1 LIDALESS
9 SMLPVWGNSSFAMLG
24 VFAARG
30 EVARID
36 WRIFRVL
43 IAVSVLSLTS
53 GCETISG
60 ILADLFGDS
69 PIATPEPKPQ
79 APEFA
84 DRIVVRKSKRTL
96 ELLHDGAVFES
107 FPIALGREPQGPKQE
122 EGDGRTPEGIYR
134 IDSRSLQTRYTRA
147 LHISYPDEQDR
158 DGARA
163 MKVDPGGAIFI
174 HGLPS
179 DYGPFDP
186 PQWYRDW
193 TEGCISVGNAAIVKI
208 WDAVPDGTPIEIL
221 P

>member
-1 LIDALESS
+1 MLE
-9 SMLPVWGNSSFAMLG
+9 
-24 VFAARG
+24 VFAARR
-30 EVARID
+30 EVARTN
-36 WRIFRVL
+36 WRAFRVL

-69 PIATPEPKPQ
+69 PVAMPEPEPQ
-79 APEFA
+79 APRLA
-84 DRIVVRKSKRTL
+84 DRIVVRKGKRTL

-107 FPIALGREPQGPKQE
+107 FPIALGREPFGPKQE

-158 DGARA
+158 DRAQAR
-163 MKVDPGGAIFI
+163 KLDPGGAIFI

-208 WDAVPDGTPIEIL
+208 WDAVPDGTPIEIR

>member
-1 LIDALESS
+1 
-9 SMLPVWGNSSFAMLG
+9 MLG
-24 VFAARG
+24 VLAARRG
-30 EVARID
+30 VACVD

-69 PIATPEPKPQ
+69 PVATLEPEPQ
-79 APEFA
+79 ASQLA
-84 DRIVVRKSKRTL
+84 DRIVVHKSKRKL

-107 FPIALGREPQGPKQE
+107 FPIALGREPLGQKQE

-147 LHISYPDEQDR
+147 LHISYPNEQDR

-163 MKVDPGGAIFI
+163 RKVDPGGAIFI

-193 TEGCISVGNAAIVKI
+193 TPGLHLVGNVAIVKI

>member
-1 LIDALESS
+1 MPE
-9 SMLPVWGNSSFAMLG
+9 MF
-24 VFAARG
+24 
-30 EVARID
+30 VARRVVARTD
-36 WRIFRVL
+36 RRILRVL
-43 IAVSVLSLTS
+43 IAVSVLALTS

-69 PIATPEPKPQ
+69 PVAAPQPEPQ
-79 APEFA
+79 APQLA
-84 DRIVVRKSKRTL
+84 DRIVVRKSQRTL
-96 ELLHDGAVFES
+96 ELLHDGSAFES
-107 FPIALGREPQGPKQE
+107 FPIALGREPRGPKQK

-134 IDSRSLQTRYTRA
+134 IDARSLQTRYTRA

-158 DGARA
+158 ARARA

-186 PQWYRDW
+186 PQWDRDW
-193 TEGCISVGNAAIVKI
+193 TEGCISIGNAAIVKI